1 MPSLVHVIRSF
12 QSGAM
17 SRDELFAEVDLILQ
31 DGRANEAVLLETLDK
46 ENTKVPLPADVHERV
61 QDKIA
66 KAANS
71 REPVQRAAEHT
82 GSPEINDPD
91 NSRTRMAT
99 SLFVDDPAA
108 ESNGNNDVKDWQG
121 ETSRP
126 PADAS
131 RGNEPQPVKGTGDVL
146 NNRFV
151 LEECIGTG
159 GMSSVYKALDR
170 RKLEANDRNPYVA
183 VKVLNLEFRAHPD
196 SLIALQREAKKS
208 QSLAHP
214 NIVRVYDFDRDDA
227 TVYMTMEYL
236 PGKSLAKVIRAPGF
250 KGLPEQESM
259 LILEAIAEALRFAHD
274 NGIIHA
280 DFKPANVIL
289 TDQGQIKV
297 IDFGIARAF
306 QKPDDT
312 DMEATR
318 FDPGSLGALT
328 PTYASPEMLEHQ
340 KPDPRDDIYALA
352 CIAYELFTGRHPF
365 GRMQAT
371 EARDGGLEAERRN
384 LSRRQCRALKS
395 ALAFDRD
402 KRTPNI
408 QQFLAE
414 LRPTSTVSIPPAVIS
429 GSKIAVAVAAIVLV
443 YHYFLADA
451 ITEYQSRSKDIVV
464 APTGNAGVEDNPG
477 IVARQATPKP
487 KTASKDDK
495 RTRADTRIDAAP
507 ATKVEPLVQREP
519 RATAPAAVVAPPA
532 RLSLSAVTAVLKEL
546 KCTAL
551 SSSVKDD
558 AVNLHGYVSEKLD
571 LKALRKELLALPGAK
586 SVNADL
592 KQVNPAQ
599 CAVVDLLAPYWTGNQ
614 PSGKGVSIGTLAKG
628 NVFTEGEPLVVQ
640 ISTPAYESY
649 VNLDYFSL
657 DGGVVHM
664 VPGPRAVNN
673 QAPANYQ
680 ATIGDL
686 GEWTIAGP
694 FGKEMVSVLVTPA
707 PLFDGLRKEYEKNET
722 YLAALGKQLERIAA
736 RSGRD
741 RIVADFVMI
750 ETRPK

>member
-12 QSGAM
+12 QSGSM
-17 SRDELFAEVDLILQ
+17 SRDELFAKVDLILE
-31 DGRANEAVLLETLDK
+31 DGRADEAVLLETLDK
-46 ENTKVPLPADVHERV
+46 ENTKVPLPADVHERM
-61 QDKIA
+61 QEKIE
-66 KAANS
+66 KAAHG
-71 REPVQRAAEHT
+71 REPVQKSAEQTGAAE
-82 GSPEINDPD
+82 IDDAD
-91 NSRTRMAT
+91 NSRTRLAT
-99 SLFVDDPAA
+99 SLFVSSPPAT
-108 ESNGNNDVKDWQG
+108 STGNGGAKDWPG

-126 PADAS
+126 PAGVSPD
-131 RGNEPQPVKGTGDVL
+131 NQPERVKDTGDVL
-146 NNRFV
+146 NGRFV

-183 VKVLNLEFRAHPD
+183 VKILNLEFRAHPD

-214 NIVRVYDFDRDDA
+214 NIVRVYDFDRDDS

-236 PGKSLAKVIRAPGF
+236 TGKSLAKVLRAPGF

-259 LILEAIAEALRFAHD
+259 RILEAIAEALRFAHD

-289 TDQGQIKV
+289 TEQGQIKV

-408 QQFLAE
+408 QQFLAD
-414 LRPTSTVSIPPAVIS
+414 LRPKSTVSVPSAVIA
-429 GSKIAVAVAAIVLV
+429 GSKIAVVVAAVALV

-451 ITEYQSRSKDIVV
+451 ITEYQTRPKVV
-464 APTGNAGVEDNPG
+464 VVTPPDAAGVDDDAG
-477 IVARQATPKP
+477 IV
-487 KTASKDDK
+487 ASKDDK
-495 RTRADTRIDAAP
+495 PASSDTRKEAARP
-507 ATKVEPLVQREP
+507 VKVEPVVQREP
-519 RATAPAAVVAPPA
+519 PAATAPAAVVAAPV
-532 RLSLSAVTAVLKEL
+532 RLSQSTVTDVLKDI
-546 KCTAL
+546 KCAAL
-551 SSSVKDD
+551 NSSVKDG
-558 AVNLHGYVSEKLD
+558 AVNLRGYVSKKLD
-571 LKALRKELLALPGAK
+571 LKGLRKELLALPGAR

-599 CAVVDLLAPYWTGNQ
+599 CAAIDLLAPYWTGNQ
-614 PSGKGVSIGTLAKG
+614 SSGQGVSIGTRAKD

-640 ISTPAYESY
+640 ISTPGYESY

-664 VPGPRAVNN
+664 VPSPRAVNN
-673 QAPANYQ
+673 QAPANYK

-694 FGKEMVSVLVTPA
+694 YGRELVSVLITPT
-707 PLFDGLRKEYEKNET
+707 PLFDGLRKEYEKNEE
-722 YLAALGKQLERIAA
+722 YLAALGKQLQRIAA
-736 RSGRD
+736 RSGKD